1 MAEANVAMVKSKV
14 AANVQKSYL
23 ELQRSQKI
31 RDLTRR
37 LAAAYQETSLESI
50 SARAS
55 AEAEMFEAE
64 LDYRSAYAELERLAG
79 GR

>member
-14 AANVQKSYL
+14 AANVQKSFF
-23 ELQRSQKI
+23 ELQRTQKI

-37 LAAAYQETSLESI
+37 MAAGYEEAALENT
-50 SARAS
+50 SARAA
-55 AEAEMFEAE
+55 AEAEMFQAE
-64 LDYRSAYAELERLAG
+64 LDYRSAYSQLQRLID